1 MRWRVPLVN
10 YSDIEKSSISF
21 CSTNE
26 ITRAVYTAAVRD
38 VIPIIYL
45 DTDSEQQILEG
56 MYDAIVLIVAA
67 DSTVVVHDMIS
78 ARTKEFI
85 LLPNSA
91 CTYLYNQEKSVADT
105 TATFYL
111 GKGSTLN
118 ATYVG
123 VGSLQH
129 EHTLVT
135 ELYEKNASAQIQAL
149 YRFDGASSFA
159 MRTMQHHTAPHT
171 TSNLELR
178 KIINDTGLCTYHGM
192 IRIEKAAAQSD
203 AAQNDR
209 TLLLS
214 PTARATSIPAIEVL
228 THDVQCAHGSALGT
242 FDAEMLWYL
251 QTRGIAIAAAQTMIY
266 TAFFSE
272 SIDKIPHS
280 FIREYAKNLFCIES
294 NP

>member
-1 MRWRVPLVN
+1 LVN
-10 YSDIEKSSISF
+10 YSATEKSSIGV
-21 CSTNE
+21 CSTND
-26 ITRAVYTAAVRD
+26 ITRVIYTAAVRD
-38 VIPIIYL
+38 GTPIIYL
-45 DTDSEQQILEG
+45 DTHSELQILAG
-56 MYDAIVLIVAA
+56 MYDAVMLIVAA
-67 DSTVVVHDMIS
+67 ESTVVIHDMIS

-105 TATFYL
+105 IATFYL
-111 GKGSTLN
+111 GKESTLN

-129 EHTLVT
+129 EHTLVA
-135 ELYEKNASAQIQAL
+135 ELYGHNASAQIQAL

-159 MRTMQHHTAPHT
+159 MHTMQHHTAPHT

-192 IRIEKAAAQSD
+192 IRIEKSAAQSD

-214 PTARATSIPAIEVL
+214 PTARATSVPAIEVL

-251 QTRGIAIAAAQTMIY
+251 QTRGIAVASAQTMIY

-272 SIDKIPHS
+272 SIDKIPDA
-280 FIREYAKNLFCIES
+280 FIREYAKTLFCIES
-294 NP
+294 NL